1 VLKHRLLLGPVF
13 IALLIGIAWLDQYLG
28 DTSDQRYA
36 GFPIGIGLT
45 LIVTAASIEFARMLR
60 VH

>member
-1 VLKHRLLLGPVF
+1 MLKYRLLLGPVF
-13 IALLIGIAWLDQYLG
+13 IALLVGVAWLDQFLG
-28 DTSDQRYA
+28 DASEQRYA
-36 GFPIGIGLT
+36 GVPIGIGLV